1 MMVMHGDESGSS
13 PKVNQSDQDEQAAVK
28 SQ

>member
-1 MMVMHGDESGSS
+1 MVMMVMKAIH
-13 PKVNQSDQDEQAAVK
+13 KVNQSDQDEQAALK